1 MHLSGHR
8 AIRALAVFLVLALGV
23 AALLPLIARGAFQV
37 NGVISTCGGPTP
49 FVAGTVTLIDANGIN
64 PPQITTSGAGNGVYA
79 FTPPTGSYTI
89 TVSASG
95 YYPASNST
103 PVRFDGSRSVRI
115 DACMH
120 RYGGPSGSPS
130 KVLAV
135 TVLNGGLPVAGASV
149 AAFNVS
155 NPTGRPQLITT
166 NTTNAAGL
174 TNLTLWAAPFL
185 LRASAPDYQ
194 TDLSVDVST
203 QSTATVNLVAG
214 PRLFGHVQ
222 NSSGAFLSSGV
233 VAWLYDLS
241 APNSSANRLVPAAV
255 SGSFFDLHAPA
266 GTYVLIVDA
275 NGYLAHEEGA
285 ITLPTTNPHD
295 VTLNAAP
302 QELHQ
307 TTVAYGAND
316 WSNLTVW
323 RNLTLNADSTLPN
336 LLPPNLRDL
345 RLQID
350 ATLGNGN
357 GILDGGEI
365 NAFQLWLKA
374 KGPGY
379 VTTDTLPPGF
389 LTTNGRAYNS
399 SLLSFSVGVSPTLST
414 PNAKVWINST
424 ATYALKGTPP
434 YIATG
439 AKTYFVNLT
448 MVPDSNVTAYQNYSY
463 TIILPKQY
471 ELNKTTPV
479 PSGAPIT
486 FSGFTTVTVDPGVTS
501 ASPPPQARMTVSQS
515 LVGIARAKVI
525 APVGKFNVVN
535 STFTNYQAFVAGNT
549 SLTLSAEDSF
559 DPNGHPLNGNYT
571 WRFGPS
577 GTPGWGIRTNFT
589 YTQPGLSIVNLTV
602 KEAGGNITYR
612 NITLFVDDRIPI
624 ANIKTNRTG
633 AGLANGLTLRVD
645 EGTVV
650 RFDGSASTDLAYLGK
665 DGVILDS
672 GYAWDFNGD
681 RKTDATGKVVSWT
694 LQKPGNFTVNLTVTD
709 SVGWKSVNASMTA
722 IVNDTKGP
730 VPAFDILDPEKDWG
744 VITSPFERKT
754 IALNAS
760 KTTDDFNNVSALN
773 FTWTIP
779 GPVVGLT
786 GSTHPFYGVNI
797 TFAWQEWNTSYNVK
811 LSVRDTGFRG
821 VGIPGKPNYGNLS
834 RNITVQIDTSL
845 HADLFIALDPTTHQS
860 SLKVSPTDPP
870 EGDMVTVS
878 VNVTNKA
885 NRLAAS
891 LVVTNLSAI
900 SGGQTTF
907 VTSSAQWFDKN
918 GNPTSNHT
926 IASGDT
932 VKIVFTAP
940 LYGQGNKT
948 LQVYVYDA
956 TEPYT
961 WRTAENRA
969 SLPVNVRQ
977 PAWQPYAIYGSVIGV
992 IVLFVFGMYARRK
1005 IKAGEW
1011 RPIRGRRR
1019 KEGEGGE
1026 KRPRKEVKE
1035 EKKRL

>member
-8 AIRALAVFLVLALGV
+8 AIRALVVFLVLALGV
-23 AALLPLIARGAFQV
+23 TALLPGTARAAVQITGAV
-37 NGVISTCGGPTP
+37 TTCGGPLP
-49 FVAGTVTLIDANGIN
+49 PVSGATVTLIDVNGIV
-64 PPQITTSGAGNGVYA
+64 PPATATTNGAGVYA
-79 FTPPTGSYTI
+79 FNQPPPATYMIQGTQSN
-89 TVSASG
+89 
-95 YYPASNST
+95 YYPNENRT
-103 PVRFDGSRSVRI
+103 NVRFDGSLPKRI
-115 DACMH
+115 DLCMFPH
-120 RYGGPSGSPS
+120 GAPA

-135 TVLNGGLPVAGASV
+135 TVQDGGSPIQGATV
-149 AAFNVS
+149 AAS
-155 NPTGRPQLITT
+155 QSTNPTGRIQLVAQGTT
-166 NTTNAAGL
+166 GTTGVV
-174 TNLTLWAAPFL
+174 NLTLWAASFE
-185 LRASAPDYQ
+185 LRASAPTFATVEQ
-194 TDLSVDVST
+194 TVDVSAVSAVT
-203 QSTATVNLVAG
+203 LTLTGSVE
-214 PRLFGHVQ
+214 LFGQVE
-222 NSSGAFLSSGV
+222 SPTGFLSSGV
-233 VAWLYDLS
+233 VAWLYNPFTPGNNASISRLIPGTVS
-241 APNSSANRLVPAAV
+241 SSLYQFETARVPN
-255 SGSFFDLHAPA
+255 GQ
-266 GTYVLIVDA
+266 YYLIVDA
-275 NGYLAHEEGA
+275 DGYLSSRETFTLTGA
-285 ITLPTTNPHD
+285 QMVHD
-295 VTLNAAP
+295 VILQPAP
-302 QELHQ
+302 AERYN
-307 TTVAYGAND
+307 TTVAYGAAD
-316 WSNLTVW
+316 WNNLTAW
-323 RNLTLNADSTLPN
+323 RNLTLNADSTLPG
-336 LLPPNLRDL
+336 LGPTNLRDL

-350 ATLGNGN
+350 STLGDGN
-357 GILDGGEI
+357 GILSLGEI
-365 NAFQLWLKA
+365 AAFQNWICN

-379 VTTDTLPPGF
+379 VATDGF
-389 LTTNGRAYNS
+389 FTTNGRSYNS
-399 SLLSFSVGVSPTLST
+399 TAAPCGVTVSPTLAT
-414 PNAKVWINST
+414 PNGRVWINT
-424 ATYALKGTPP
+424 TTPTQYKIKQAPP

-439 AKTYFVNLT
+439 AKNYFVNLT
-448 MVPDSNVTAYQNYSY
+448 MVPDTNVTGYQDFVY
-463 TIILPKQY
+463 TVILPKTY
-471 ELNKTTPV
+471 ELNTTTLV
-479 PSGAPIT
+479 PSNAPVT
-486 FSGFTTVTVDPGVTS
+486 TSNFTTVTIDPGVTS
-501 ASPPPQARMTVSQS
+501 GMPQARMKISHSIAGT
-515 LVGIARAKVI
+515 ARAKVV
-525 APVGKFNVVN
+525 APVGKFYVQNAN
-535 STFTNYQAFVAGNT
+535 FSNYQAFVAGNT
-549 SLTLSAEDSF
+549 SLTFSAEDST
-559 DPNGHPLNGNYT
+559 DPNGHITAANFT
-571 WRFGPS
+571 WKFTPS
-577 GTPGWGIRTNFT
+577 LATRWGIRTNFT
-589 YTQPGLSIVNLTV
+589 YTQPGLSTVNLTV
-602 KEAGGNITYR
+602 KEAGGNLTYR

-681 RKTDATGKVVSWT
+681 RQTDATGRIVSWT

-760 KTTDDFNNVSALN
+760 KTTDDFNNQSALN

-786 GSTHPFYGVNI
+786 GSTHPFWGVNI

-1019 KEGEGGE
+1019 KEGEEGE

>member
-23 AALLPLIARGAFQV
+23 AALLPLIVRGANQV
-37 NGVISTCGGPTP
+37 NGFISTCGTITP
-49 FVAGTVTLIDANGIN
+49 YVVGATVTLIDANGIN
-64 PPQITTSGAGNGVYA
+64 APLTTATGPGGLYF

-89 TVSASG
+89 SVTSPG
-95 YYPASNST
+95 YYAASTTT
-103 PVRFDGSRSVRI
+103 PLRFDGSRTVPISL
-115 DACMH
+115 CMNKH
-120 RYGGPSGSPS
+120 GSPN
-130 KVLAV
+130 KVLSV
-135 TVLNGGLPVAGASV
+135 TVMNAGSPVFGASV
-149 AAFNVS
+149 AAYNTS
-155 NPTGRPQLITT
+155 NPTGRTQLIMT

-174 TNLTLWAAPFL
+174 ANLTLWPAVFL
-185 LRASAPDYQ
+185 IRASAPDLE
-194 TDLSVDVST
+194 TDQSVDVSLT
-203 QSTATVNLVAG
+203 SSTTINLVAG
-214 PRLFGHVQ
+214 PRIFGHVLD
-222 NSSGAFLSSGV
+222 SSNNPLDAV
-233 VAWLYDLS
+233 VAWLYNPA
-241 APNSSANRLVPAAV
+241 APNSSAYRLIPATV
-255 SGSFFDLHAPA
+255 SGSLYDIHAPA
-266 GTYVLIVDA
+266 GTYTLIVDA
-275 NGYLAHEEGA
+275 DHFLSHKASV
-285 ITLPTTNPHD
+285 TLPTTNPND
-295 VTLNAAP
+295 LVLQAAP
-302 QELHQ
+302 PELYQ
-307 TTVAYGAND
+307 TTVGYGAND
-316 WSNLTVW
+316 WSNLTIW
-323 RNLTLNADSTLPN
+323 RNVTLNPDSTLPG
-336 LLPPNLRDL
+336 LGPANLRDL

-350 ATLGNGN
+350 STLGNG
-357 GILDGGEI
+357 DGSLSAGEI
-365 NAFQLWLKA
+365 ATFCCASTSWLA
-374 KGPGY
+374 MKGPGY
-379 VTTDTLPPGF
+379 VTTDAF

-399 SLLSFSVGVSPTLST
+399 SLASFSVSVSPTLGT
-414 PNAKVWINST
+414 PDAKVWINT
-424 ATYALKGTPP
+424 TTTTYALKQTPP
-434 YIATG
+434 YIGVG
-439 AKTYFVNLT
+439 AKSYFVNMT
-448 MVPDSNVTAYQNYSY
+448 MVPDTNTTALQNYSY
-463 TIILPKQY
+463 TIILPKHY
-471 ELNKTTPV
+471 ELNTSTTV
-479 PSGAPIT
+479 PSNAPVT
-486 FSGFTTVTVDPGVTS
+486 FTGFTTVTVDPGVTS
-501 ASPPPQARMTVSQS
+501 GTPQVRMKMSQS
-515 LVGIARAKVI
+515 IVGTARAKVV
-525 APVGKFNVVN
+525 APVGKFYVQNA
-535 STFTNYQAFVAGNT
+535 TFTNYEAFVAGNT
-549 SLTLSAEDSF
+549 SLTLSGEDST
-559 DPNGHPLNGNYT
+559 DPNGHIPAANFT
-571 WRFGPS
+571 WRF
-577 GTPGWGIRTNFT
+577 TPPGATTYGIRTNFT
-589 YTQPGLSIVNLTV
+589 YTQAGQSIVNLTV
-602 KEAGGNITYR
+602 REAGGNVTYR
-612 NITLFVDDRIPI
+612 NITLFVDDQLPI
-624 ANIKTNRTG
+624 ANIKTNITG
-633 AGLANGLTLRVD
+633 SAIQNGRTLRVN

-650 RFDGSASTDLAYLGK
+650 RFDGSASTDLAYVGK
-665 DGVILDS
+665 NGVILDS

-681 RKTDATGKVVSWT
+681 RKTDATGRIVSWT

-709 SVGWKSVNASMTA
+709 SVGWKSVNATMTA

-760 KTTDDFNNVSALN
+760 KTTDDFNNQSALN

-786 GSTHPFYGVNI
+786 GSTHPFWGVNI

-1019 KEGEGGE
+1019 KEGEEGE